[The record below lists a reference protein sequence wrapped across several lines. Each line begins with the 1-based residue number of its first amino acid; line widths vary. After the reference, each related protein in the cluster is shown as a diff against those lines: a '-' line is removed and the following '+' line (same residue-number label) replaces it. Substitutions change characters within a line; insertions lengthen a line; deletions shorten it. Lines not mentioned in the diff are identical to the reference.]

1 MTNISRISGLN
12 DIANNY
18 DAILCDVWG
27 VLHNGVTPW
36 SDAMEALSSFRK
48 RGGVVVMITN
58 APRRRGPVLSHLQR
72 LGVPESGVFDEVVTS
87 GDATRVLI
95 EQFEGPIHYL
105 GPEHDK
111 SLFEGLEIDL
121 VDWEDAKAV
130 VCTGLKDDSTD
141 TPENYHD
148 ILAKFQSVN
157 LPFICANP
165 DIVVE
170 KGDRMLF
177 CAGALARDY
186 AAMGGETRIV
196 GKPHKPIYD
205 LAISRLNSLSDKPID
220 KSRILAIGDGMPT
233 DILGAKKNGLDVLYI
248 SAGIHASEYGDVEN
262 PDHDRVQKFLQ
273 LHDASPVAYLPR
285 EYTFDIILQGENET
299 VFFDI

>member
-1 MTNISRISGLN
+1 MTNIPRISGLHE
-12 DIANNY
+12 IADNY

-36 SDAMEALSSFRK
+36 AQAMEALSSFRDK
-48 RGGVVVMITN
+48 GGIVVMITN
-58 APRRRGPVLSHLQR
+58 APRPTPPVLAHMKR
-72 LGVPESGVFDEVVTS
+72 LGVPLTGIFDEVVTS
-87 GDATRVLI
+87 GDATRDLI
-95 EQFEGPIHYL
+95 EQFDGPIHYL

-111 SLFEGLEIDL
+111 SLFEGLDVEL
-121 VDWEDAKAV
+121 VDWQDAGAV

-141 TPENYHD
+141 TPESYHD
-148 ILAKFQSVN
+148 LLAQFHEAK

-170 KGDRMLF
+170 KGDKVLF

-205 LAISRLNSLSDKPID
+205 LAISRVEAHSDTKIERA
-220 KSRILAIGDGMPT
+220 RILAIGDGMPT
-233 DILGAKKNGLDVLYI
+233 DILGAQQNDLDVLFI
-248 SAGIHASEYGDVEN
+248 SAGIHSSEYGAVEN
-262 PDHDRVQKFLQ
+262 PDHDKVQQFLQ
-273 LHDASPVAYLPR
+273 LHNVSPVAYLPR
-285 EYTFDIILQGENET
+285 LAW
-299 VFFDI
+299 

>member
-1 MTNISRISGLN
+1 
-12 DIANNY
+12 
-18 DAILCDVWG
+18 
-27 VLHNGVTPW
+27 
-36 SDAMEALSSFRK
+36 
-48 RGGVVVMITN
+48 
-58 APRRRGPVLSHLQR
+58 
-72 LGVPESGVFDEVVTS
+72 
-87 GDATRVLI
+87 
-95 EQFEGPIHYL
+95 
-105 GPEHDK
+105 
-111 SLFEGLEIDL
+111 
-121 VDWEDAKAV
+121 
-130 VCTGLKDDSTD
+130 
-141 TPENYHD
+141 
-148 ILAKFQSVN
+148 
-157 LPFICANP
+157 
-165 DIVVE
+165 
-170 KGDRMLF
+170 MLF

-285 EYTFDIILQGENET
+285 LCW
-299 VFFDI
+299 